1 MVDPSFAYSFVV
13 IRSCMC
19 SPKVNRNKEGCYF
32 RLEYKLEYCFGE
44 MNRTSL
50 EKAIALK
57 N

>member
-13 IRSCMC
+13 IRSCKC